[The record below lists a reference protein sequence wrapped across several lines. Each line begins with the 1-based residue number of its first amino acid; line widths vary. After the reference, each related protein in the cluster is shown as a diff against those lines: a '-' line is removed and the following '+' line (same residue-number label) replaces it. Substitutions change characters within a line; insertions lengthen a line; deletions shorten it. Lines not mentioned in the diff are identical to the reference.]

1 MQLGQGPVA
10 ARLSRVGAMAAVE
23 LRPLGIGELLDVA
36 IRLTVRNAGTL
47 LRAVVVVVLPLQV
60 ISAIVY
66 VSGSDDQFRN
76 VNGKVTLGSGTSAGT
91 FAATFAIVLLIS
103 WLTPLIASGVCFKAV
118 GDAYLGGSPSWRE
131 SLRFTLGRVHSIA
144 WISILVALG
153 SFAGAILCLLPGIWL
168 FISWAIALPVLMTE
182 NARGT
187 KALRRSFG
195 LIKGRWWATFGALVL
210 AYILSAVV
218 GGGISALL
226 SAASLSGSGHST
238 LVDIVL
244 RIVSGSISDFLTVPF
259 VAALTV
265 VLYLD
270 LRVRKEGFDVQMLAA
285 QIGLA
290 PGEVPVVPVPPTGP
304 LGTPGQPLWG
314 PRSAQGAGSAQPPF
328 WPPPPGWRPPEPE
341 PAAETEPPGTTP
353 TATPTV
359 EEPPFW
365 PPPPGWRP
373 RDPE

>member
-1 MQLGQGPVA
+1 MVPATRVQG
-10 ARLSRVGAMAAVE
+10 SRVGGVAAVE

-36 IRLTVRNAGTL
+36 IRLTLKNAGTL
-47 LRAVVVVVLPLQV
+47 LRAVIVVVLPLQV

-66 VSGSDDQFRN
+66 VSGSDDQLRN
-76 VNGKVTLGSGTSAGT
+76 ENGKVTLGSGTSAGT

-118 GDAYLGGSPSWRE
+118 GDAYLGGKPNWRE
-131 SLRFTLGRVHSIA
+131 SLRFTLGRLHSIA

-153 SFAGAILCLLPGIWL
+153 AFAGAILCVLPGVWL
-168 FISWAIALPVLMTE
+168 FISWAVALPVLMTE

-187 KALRRSFG
+187 KAMGRSFR
-195 LIKGRWWATFGALVL
+195 LVKGRWWATFGALVL

-218 GGGISALL
+218 GGGVAALL

-244 RIVSGSISDFLTVPF
+244 RVVSGSISSLITVPF
-259 VAALTV
+259 AAALTV
-265 VLYLD
+265 VIYLD
-270 LRVRKEGFDVQMLAA
+270 LRVRKEGFDVQLLAA
-285 QIGLA
+285 QIGLE
-290 PGEVPVVPVPPTGP
+290 PGAVPVVPAPPSGP
-304 LGTPGQPLWG
+304 LGPGGESRAPVFA
-314 PRSAQGAGSAQPPF
+314 PGAEQ
-328 WPPPPGWRPPEPE
+328 
-341 PAAETEPPGTTP
+341 
-353 TATPTV
+353 
-359 EEPPFW
+359 PPFW

>member
-1 MQLGQGPVA
+1 V
-10 ARLSRVGAMAAVE
+10 AAVE

-36 IRLTVRNAGTL
+36 IRLTIRNAGTL
-47 LRAVVVVVLPLQV
+47 LRAVIIVVLPLQV
-60 ISAIVY
+60 VSAIVY
-66 VSGSDDQFRN
+66 VSGSDDQLRD
-76 VNGKVTLGSGTSAGT
+76 VNGKVTLGSQTSAGT

-118 GDAYLGGSPSWRE
+118 GDAYLGGEANWRE
-131 SLRFTLGRVHSIA
+131 SLRFTLGRLHSIA

-153 SFAGAILCLLPGIWL
+153 AFGGAILCILPGVWL
-168 FISWAIALPVLMTE
+168 FISWAIALPVLLTE

-187 KALRRSFG
+187 KALRRSFR
-195 LIKGRWWATFGALVL
+195 LVKGRWWATFGALVL

-226 SAASLSGSGHST
+226 SAASLSGRGHST

-244 RIVSGSISDFLTVPF
+244 RIVSGSISSLLTVPF
-259 VAALTV
+259 AAALTV

-270 LRVRKEGFDVQMLAA
+270 LRVRKEGFDVQLLAA
-285 QIGLA
+285 QIGLE
-290 PGEVPVVPVPPTGP
+290 PGTVAVVPEPPSGP
-304 LGTPGQPLWG
+304 LGETG
-314 PRSAQGAGSAQPPF
+314 PPRF
-328 WPPPPGWRPPEPE
+328 PPGGEQ
-341 PAAETEPPGTTP
+341 
-353 TATPTV
+353 
-359 EEPPFW
+359 PPFW